1 MSTAQLNKL
10 GTYATGI
17 FAESA
22 AEIVAFD
29 PTSDR
34 LFVTNGAD
42 FTIDV
47 IDVSNPNNPTK
58 VNAIALNAFGGG
70 VNSVAV
76 KNGIVAVAVEAE
88 VKQDPGTVVFFDT
101 DGNLISSVEVGALP
115 DALTFTPD
123 GQRVVV
129 ANEGEPSDDYTVDAE
144 GSVSIIDLS
153 GGVGQLTQQNV
164 LLVSFDQF
172 DKQMLIDQGIRIFG
186 PGASVSQDLEP
197 EFVAI
202 TPDSKTAWVT
212 LQENNAL
219 AKIDLASGQVELLPL
234 GLKDYSLPG
243 NGIDPSNEDGGI
255 NIRPVPVFG
264 LYQPDT
270 IATYRANGQTYLVT
284 ANEGDARDY
293 SGFSEEA
300 RVGDLVL
307 DPVAFPN
314 AAELQRDENLGRLKV
329 TTTLGDT
336 DGDGDYDELYAYGGR
351 SFSIWDEDGNLIFDS
366 GDALEQITA
375 AQVPGGFNSDD
386 EENAFDDRSDDK
398 GPEPEALAIGQVG
411 GKTFAFIGL
420 ERTSGI
426 VVYDIT
432 NPRKPHFEQY
442 INDRNFEV
450 PIMLPD
456 GSVNPAVGDVSP
468 EGLTFVSAADSP
480 TGRPLLVAA
489 QEISGTTTVYD
500 VGPIIQGQDGKDKL
514 KGTDGADFI
523 RGGGGEDK
531 LEGKKGDDSLFGGD
545 GDDELKDDQGNNF
558 LYGEAGNDKLE
569 AKEGNNLLDGGA
581 GNDELKAEKGNNRL
595 YGGAGNDKLE
605 AKEGDNLLVGGT
617 GKDELKA
624 GKGNDILIGVDPTQP
639 FAGRGEIDELIGK
652 DGDRYV
658 LGDANQVFYDDGD
671 VNSAGLYDY
680 AYISKFD
687 GKKGDVIQLKGD
699 ASMYALGSGSDKN
712 EKTLLLAQGGQFEL
726 IALIDGKELS
736 SLTGGSFD
744 YV

>member
-202 TPDSKTAWVT
+202 APDSKTAWVT

-456 GSVNPAVGDVSP
+456 GSVNPAVGGVSP